1 MFPMLIPQVLR
12 IERTYDKGRYDYTVL
27 CEPFASLLAASES
40 NTRYRVSAKDPLIVQ
55 HDA

>member
-40 NTRYRVSAKDPLIVQ
+40 NTRYRVSAKDLDLIL
-55 HDA
+55 